1 MSIDDLKQ
9 EWEAGAGNANLELD
23 AAAMRVSTIQRARG
37 SLRWLSGVTA
47 FELLANALCIFVLAR
62 FAAIYRAPG
71 FVIPDAG
78 LALLVA
84 ANLVSNIRRVV
95 QVHRLD
101 FSGPIV
107 AVQTDLAAIA
117 LERIR
122 VTLWT
127 LLVAPLLWTPLMIV
141 GLRWLGV
148 DAYESLGWNYLGA
161 NLLVGAALIPLAVWL
176 SRRYAGT
183 IRTNRGLQRLLD
195 QIAGHSLTRAKAA
208 LAELSADVA

>member
-9 EWEAGAGNANLELD
+9 EWETGAGHANLVLD
-23 AAAMRVSTIQRARG
+23 AATMRVSTIQRARG

-47 FELLANALCIFVLAR
+47 FELLANALCLFVLAR
-62 FAAIYRAPG
+62 FALRYRAPR
-71 FVIPDAG
+71 FVIPDAC

-84 ANLVSNIRRVV
+84 ANLVSNIRRLL
-95 QVHRLD
+95 QLHRLD

-117 LERIR
+117 LERVR

-127 LLVAPLLWTPLMIV
+127 LLVAPLLWTPVLIV
-141 GLRWLGV
+141 GLCWFGV
-148 DAYESLGWNYLGA
+148 DAYEFLGWDYLGA
-161 NLLVGAALIPLAVWL
+161 NLLVGAALIPLAIWL

-183 IRTNRGLQRLLD
+183 IRSNRGLQRVLD
-195 QIAGHSLTRAKAA
+195 QIAGYSLTRAKAA
-208 LAELSADVA
+208 LAELSADGA